1 MEGIYVRE
9 KKDRHD
15 RGGVFR
21 YSAFD
26 AGGACSQ

>member
-1 MEGIYVRE
+1 MEGTYVRE

-15 RGGVFR
+15 CGGVFR

-26 AGGACSQ
+26 AGSARGQ